1 MSPAL
6 LSALLTTAHVAVLL
20 GAVLTAAAYLVW
32 FERKLLARMQLRL
45 GPNRAGWAGLLQ
57 PLADVIKLLC
67 KEDVIP
73 AAADRTVYRLAP
85 ALTALS
91 AILAFAVIP
100 LGEPVQLFG
109 LEHQLVIS
117 DLSVGALFLLG
128 LSSLSVYGV
137 TLGGFASSSKYAL
150 LGALRALAQM
160 ISYELPLGLSLA
172 PVFLL
177 AGSLSLS
184 DIVRAQ
190 ADFPFAVLCPVSFV
204 LFVIGALA
212 EARRT
217 PFDLPEAESELVAG
231 YHTEYSGMRF
241 GLYFVGEYLNML
253 VLGSMG
259 TVFFWGGWL
268 GPGLPGPLWFA
279 LKVGLFCF
287 VFVWV
292 RATLPRLRYD
302 QLMRLN
308 WRWLLPL
315 ALINLVLTAAG
326 AWLLRGGV

>member
-6 LSALLTTAHVAVLL
+6 LSTLLKAAHVAVLL

-45 GPNRAGWAGLLQ
+45 GPNRAGWGGLLQ
-57 PLADVIKLLC
+57 PLADVIKLVC

-73 AAADRTVYRLAP
+73 AAADGTVYRLAP
-85 ALTALS
+85 ALTAL
-91 AILAFAVIP
+91 AALLAFAVIP
-100 LGEPVQLFG
+100 LGEPVRLFG
-109 LEHQLVIS
+109 LEHPLVIG
-117 DLSVGALFLLG
+117 DLSIGALLLLG

-160 ISYELPLGLSLA
+160 ISYELPLGLALA

-190 ADFPFAVLCPVSFV
+190 AGLPFAVLCPVSFG

-212 EARRT
+212 ESRRT

-241 GLYFVGEYLNML
+241 GLYYVGEYLNLL

-259 TVFFWGGWL
+259 TVFFLGGWR
-268 GPGLPGPLWFA
+268 GPWLPGPLWFA
-279 LKVGLFCF
+279 LKVGAFCF
-287 VFVWV
+287 LFVWV

-315 ALINLVLTAAG
+315 SLANLVLTAAV
-326 AWLLRGGV
+326 AWLLRGGA